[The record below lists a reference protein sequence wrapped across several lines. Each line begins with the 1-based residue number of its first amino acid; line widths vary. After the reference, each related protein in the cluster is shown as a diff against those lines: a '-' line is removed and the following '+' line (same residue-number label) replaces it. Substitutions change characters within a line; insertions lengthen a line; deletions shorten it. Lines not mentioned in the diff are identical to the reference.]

1 MKTRQKKFIFYL
13 STFAVIT
20 AMLLFIAF
28 LSYSS
33 VSDKIDQ
40 KLLSYETSIKN
51 VAQMENTLYNQSFII
66 SQLISELDSPGVTA
80 FQSYT
85 NEFKKFCREEY
96 DRTSTVEEI
105 SYVFKINDDY
115 SNFIDSYAEFQSA
128 NYNIN
133 NSDEARNSYLY
144 YRLTLS
150 PKIASVFNSVQAYKD
165 YLYAANRA
173 AEVEL
178 TDNLNKYV
186 AIFVI
191 FFFILCLATFILARL
206 ILKKQLTPLYT
217 LIREQKNFEKDKSAF
232 FSTISHEFKTPLT
245 SIVMGSD
252 LLLNPAIGP
261 LNEDQNNLVSTIKE
275 DSFILTNLVNN
286 LLQLS
291 KIETA
296 DTVYLFTHADI
307 KDIIKQ
313 SMNQFTHRA
322 EQRNIRLELDCP
334 DNIPPVNVD
343 QDKILWVVNNLL
355 SNAFKYSDDNDS
367 VIIKVEQVSDYISVS
382 VSDEGIGIPPQY
394 SEKIF
399 EKYFRINEGDR
410 ELGGTGLGLAIAKE
424 IITAHGGDIRFTANV
439 PKGSIFTFTIP
450 LLKQISLV

>member
-1 MKTRQKKFIFYL
+1 MKTRRKKFIIYL
-13 STFAVIT
+13 STFAAII

-28 LSYSS
+28 LSY
-33 VSDKIDQ
+33 VADSDKINK
-40 KLLSYETSIKN
+40 KLSNYEASLKN
-51 VAQMENTLYNQSFII
+51 VEQMQNTIYNQSFII
-66 SQLISELDSPGVTA
+66 SQLISELDSPAVTA

-85 NEFKKFCREEY
+85 NEFEKFCREEY
-96 DRTSTVEEI
+96 ERTSTVEEI
-105 SYVFKINDDY
+105 GYVFQINDAY
-115 SNFIDSYAEFQSA
+115 SAFIDSYAEFQSA
-128 NYNIN
+128 NYNLN

-150 PKIASVFNSVQAYKD
+150 PKITAVFNSVQTYKD
-165 YLYAANRA
+165 YLYSANKA
-173 AEVEL
+173 TEVEL
-178 TDNLNKYV
+178 TENLNHYV
-186 AIFVI
+186 VIFI
-191 FFFILCLATFILARL
+191 AFFFILCIATFMLARL
-206 ILKKQLTPLYT
+206 ILRKQLAPLYT
-217 LIREQKNFEKDKSAF
+217 LIREQKKFEKDKSAF

-286 LLQLS
+286 LLQLA
-291 KIETA
+291 KIEAA
-296 DTVYLFTHADI
+296 DTVYLFNHADI
-307 KDIIKQ
+307 KDIIRQ
-313 SMNQFTHRA
+313 SMDQFAHRA
-322 EQRNIRLELDCP
+322 KQRNIKLELHCP
-334 DNIPPVNVD
+334 DNIPLVNVD

-367 VIIKVEQVSDYISVS
+367 VTIDVEQVSDYISVS

-399 EKYFRINEGDR
+399 EKYFQINDGDR

-424 IITAHGGDIRFTANV
+424 IINAHGGDIRFTANV